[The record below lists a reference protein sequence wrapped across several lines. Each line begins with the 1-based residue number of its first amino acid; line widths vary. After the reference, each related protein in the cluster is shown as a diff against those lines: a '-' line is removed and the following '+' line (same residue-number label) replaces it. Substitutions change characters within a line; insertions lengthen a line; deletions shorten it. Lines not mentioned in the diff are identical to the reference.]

1 MAATHAPSP
10 IHTRPLGAPGSTPRH
25 ATPRARKSEGEKKRR
40 ASACV
45 AGARANHLPLPLILP
60 SLPPLLLPPV
70 PPHCFPTISSSLLGS
85 RARHA
90 PVSCAAVSGGDGR
103 PAAAGAARARRRRGA
118 APVVVVLHAA
128 VAAGAGAAAARRQG
142 VDGVG
147 EDHDALRRRVQAGLH
162 LPRLRVSQPA
172 SRSASATASPRPR
185 RTTRSRLVLLDAV
198 QNLVTTLCS
207 FAGTSTATGPPS
219 TSFPTSTS
227 APVRT
232 ARNFFW

>member
-10 IHTRPLGAPGSTPRH
+10 IHTRPLG
-25 ATPRARKSEGEKKRR
+25 ARKSEGEKKRR

-70 PPHCFPTISSSLLGS
+70 PPHCFPTFSSSLLGS

-90 PVSCAAVSGGDGR
+90 PVSCAAVSGADGR

-172 SRSASATASPRPR
+172 SRSASPRPR